1 MAANLSD
8 TALVNWLIGPQLVGA
23 IFILAALIQKRFPP
37 KKINSLYGYRTP
49 LSMKHQ
55 QNWEEGNRYSAKLM
69 LKLGFFLLVVGLILT
84 PLISLIPMGLDAQ
97 MLIKTGLI
105 VAGAMGSVVILLT
118 STERHLEK
126 TTDTKA

>member
-8 TALVNWLIGPQLVGA
+8 TALANWLIGPQLVGA
-23 IFILAALIQKRFPP
+23 IFILAALIQKQFPP

-49 LSMKHQ
+49 LSMKNQ
-55 QNWEEGNRYSAKLM
+55 QNWDEGNRYSAKLM